1 MVNFNKT
8 FGKSSKIG
16 ASPNFVVLLIICA
29 ACLLAYSNCLT
40 NPFIWDDNALV
51 VKNTLIRSGQNLG
64 ASFTNDLYLGTN
76 SGSNFYRPL
85 QTLSYIFDYH
95 FWQLNSFGYHLTNI
109 ILQIGVSFLVF
120 LLLLS
125 LLESSL
131 IALAASVFFA
141 VSPLN
146 TEAVT
151 YISGRAEMLMGFF
164 AILSLLLFIKSQKD
178 GVKNPA
184 LIYILSVVSF
194 ILALL
199 SKEAAVVV
207 PFIIWGYLFYYLHT
221 RIKEKYYFIKKSFPF
236 FALSLIY
243 LGLRVLFLKFSISAA
258 PSLAK
263 VPWLVRLSVLP
274 KVIFTYL
281 KLLIFPVDLH
291 MSREF
296 AWQSSNLGI
305 LVGVICLGLIIFA
318 CIYLLR
324 YQRKNKAGYF
334 MIFWAIVFFIPQ
346 SGIFPINAFIAE
358 HFIYLSSISFFM
370 FLAYFLHKFLRR
382 QLFVVAIVGLSVFYV
397 LLTAARNIEWANPI
411 IFYKNIIK
419 YSPKS
424 FQAHNNLGQEYE
436 FKGLDDLA
444 QAEYKK
450 ALEIKPN
457 LLEAHAN
464 LAKLYFKLKRYTD
477 STKEYEIV
485 EKHCP
490 LAKAGE
496 VENNIGNIYEAEGLT
511 DKAIEKY
518 KLALKFTPDIKF
530 AHFNL
535 ARIYYAKGDAD
546 AAGLHILES
555 LTEITDRAKA
565 IDCKVIASFLKT
577 AGNIENAEQF
587 YNNLGVCFTQRSRW
601 EAAASAFSRA
611 LELNP
616 SLAVYYYNLGLTY
629 YNMGEYAKA
638 KIALKQALR
647 IEPNHSRAK
656 GLISDLNSWKRKKS
670 LISKIRYLNEKYR

>member
-1 MVNFNKT
+1 
-8 FGKSSKIG
+8 
-16 ASPNFVVLLIICA
+16 
-29 ACLLAYSNCLT
+29 
-40 NPFIWDDNALV
+40 
-51 VKNTLIRSGQNLG
+51 
-64 ASFTNDLYLGTN
+64 
-76 SGSNFYRPL
+76 
-85 QTLSYIFDYH
+85 
-95 FWQLNSFGYHLTNI
+95 
-109 ILQIGVSFLVF
+109 
-120 LLLLS
+120 
-125 LLESSL
+125 
-131 IALAASVFFA
+131 
-141 VSPLN
+141 
-146 TEAVT
+146 
-151 YISGRAEMLMGFF
+151 
-164 AILSLLLFIKSQKD
+164 
-178 GVKNPA
+178 
-184 LIYILSVVSF
+184 
-194 ILALL
+194 
-199 SKEAAVVV
+199 
-207 PFIIWGYLFYYLHT
+207 
-221 RIKEKYYFIKKSFPF
+221 
-236 FALSLIY
+236 
-243 LGLRVLFLKFSISAA
+243 
-258 PSLAK
+258 
-263 VPWLVRLSVLP
+263 
-274 KVIFTYL
+274 
-281 KLLIFPVDLH
+281 
-291 MSREF
+291 
-296 AWQSSNLGI
+296 
-305 LVGVICLGLIIFA
+305 
-318 CIYLLR
+318 
-324 YQRKNKAGYF
+324 